1 MTTLY
6 LVLGSLAI
14 TAMLIYLVVRY
25 SSKASRLEQEA
36 EQTEA
41 ALAGRERFDE
51 SMREPLAR
59 GDDLVRRLRDRVPEH
74 RNITPPRLPR
84 NE

>member
-59 GDDLVRRLRDRVPEH
+59 GDDLVRRLRDRVSEH
-74 RNITPPRLPR
+74 RNTTPPRLPR